1 MSSYLAGQYD
11 PAVLQV
17 IFEQF
22 YEELRSNHVLGSYF
36 SDVPKAKRQEMSLSL
51 LDAILGN
58 IETEYVGEI
67 KAIHE
72 NMRISREEYQE
83 FCSVFLAISTR
94 NGIDSDTLE
103 AFRQRFHDFE
113 EQILGYSL
121 Q

>member
-17 IFEQF
+17 IFQQF
-22 YEELRSNHVLGSYF
+22 YEELRCNHVLSKYF
-36 SDVPKAKRQEMSLSL
+36 ADFPKAKRQDMSISL

-58 IETEYVGEI
+58 IEPEYAGEI
-67 KAIHE
+67 RAIHE
-72 NMRISREEYQE
+72 NMRISREEYLE
-83 FCSVFLAISTR
+83 FGNVFLAISTR

-103 AFRQRFHDFE
+103 AFRQRFRDFE